1 MERDIEKEI
10 LEMTEEPLKME
21 SIQMIEEKQVKT
33 VEDEMNDMFSLSK
46 KKKKDKKKDKEK
58 EKDKDKEEKED
69 EEKKKREGY
78 ADPTFEGY
86 SYEVMLERLY
96 KMMNKEEDTGKI
108 KISMPIVERLGSKRV
123 IWTNFQDCA
132 KSLNREPDHI
142 MRFFFN
148 FLTTTGNLDGEG
160 KFIFKNV
167 FKAPQIK
174 TTLDEY
180 IHNYVSC
187 KSCKKGNT
195 VFSKE
200 RGLTFLNCKN
210 CHASRTVEEI
220 RTIYHATTHAD
231 RVEAK
236 NKK

>member
-10 LEMTEEPLKME
+10 LEITEEPLKME
-21 SIQMIEEKQVKT
+21 SIQMMEEKPVKT
-33 VEDEMNDMFSLSK
+33 VDEELNDMFSLSK

-108 KISMPIVERLGSKRV
+108 KISMPIIERLGSKRV

-132 KSLNREPDHI
+132 KALNREPDHI

-148 FLTTTGNLDGEG
+148 YLTTTGNLDGEG

-167 FKAPQIK
+167 FKAQQIK
-174 TTLDEY
+174 TTLDDY
-180 IHNYVSC
+180 IKNYVSC

-210 CHASRTVEEI
+210 CHASSTVEEL
-220 RTIYHATTHAD
+220 RQIYHATTHAD

-236 NKK
+236 NKN

>member
-1 MERDIEKEI
+1 MV
-10 LEMTEEPLKME
+10 EEPLKME
-21 SIQMIEEKQVKT
+21 SIQMDEKPIQKT
-33 VEDEMNDMFSLSK
+33 VDEELNDMFSLSK
-46 KKKKDKKKDKEK
+46 KKKKDKKKDKEREK
-58 EKDKDKEEKED
+58 EKDEC
-69 EEKKKREGY
+69 EEKKKEKEGY

-86 SYEVMLERLY
+86 SYEMMLERLY
-96 KMMNKEEDTGKI
+96 KLMNKGEDTSKI
-108 KISMPIVERLGSKRV
+108 KISIPIVERLGSKKV
-123 IWTNFQDCA
+123 IWVNFQDCVRA
-132 KSLNREPDHI
+132 LNREPDHI
-142 MRFFFN
+142 MKFFFN

-167 FKAPQIK
+167 FKSQQIK
-174 TTLDEY
+174 TALDEY
-180 IHNYVSC
+180 ITKYVVC

-210 CHASRTVEEI
+210 CHASSTVEEI
-220 RTIYHATTHAD
+220 RVIYHATTHAD